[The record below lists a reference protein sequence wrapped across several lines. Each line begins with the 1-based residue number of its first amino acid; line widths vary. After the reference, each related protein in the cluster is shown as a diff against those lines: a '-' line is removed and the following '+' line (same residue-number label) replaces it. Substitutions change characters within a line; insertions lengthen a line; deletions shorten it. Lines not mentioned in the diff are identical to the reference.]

1 MKFIADIVKG
11 MLVGVSNIIPGVS
24 GGTMMVTMG
33 IYEKILNSINNLF
46 KDFKKSIMTLLPI
59 LIGMLLGI
67 AVFSY
72 IIPFCLDTYPFP
84 TCFCFIGLIL
94 GGVPAILI
102 PAKESFKNAA
112 KKINFWHILTF
123 VILFAVAIIM
133 AVLNE
138 EETNAQN
145 FNINI
150 LFIIL
155 LFIIGII
162 ASATMVI
169 PGISG
174 SLVLMLLG
182 FYSGIVGSIRDLI
195 EGLKAM
201 DMAVML
207 HNVLILVPFGL
218 GVVFGIFAVSKLI
231 TTLFE
236 KQPCITYS
244 GILGLIAASPIAII
258 IKMGHNN
265 INVINIVIGIV
276 LLFAGAY
283 FTYWFGKKSDEI
295 K

>member
-1 MKFIADIVKG
+1 MKFIIDIVKG

-33 IYEKILNSINNLF
+33 IYEKLLSAINTLF
-46 KDFKKSIMTLLPI
+46 KEFKKSVLTLLPV
-59 LIGMLLGI
+59 LIGMVLGI

-72 IIPFCLDTYPFP
+72 IIPFCLDEYPFP

-94 GGVPAILI
+94 GGVPAIII
-102 PAKESFKNAA
+102 PAKKSFQDAA
-112 KKINFWHILTF
+112 KKINWAHVLAF
-123 VILFAVAIIM
+123 VLLFAVAIVM

-145 FNINI
+145 FNITP
-150 LFIIL
+150 LFVIL

-201 DMAVML
+201 DISVML
-207 HNVLILVPFGL
+207 HNVGILLPFGL
-218 GVVFGIFAVSKLI
+218 GVLFGIFAVSKMI
-231 TTLFE
+231 TWLFE
-236 KQPCITYS
+236 KHPTITYS
-244 GILGLIAASPIAII
+244 GILGLICASPIAII

-265 INVINIVIGIV
+265 INVVTIILGII
-276 LLFAGAY
+276 LMAAGAY
-283 FTYWFGKKSDEI
+283 FTYWFGKKSETA